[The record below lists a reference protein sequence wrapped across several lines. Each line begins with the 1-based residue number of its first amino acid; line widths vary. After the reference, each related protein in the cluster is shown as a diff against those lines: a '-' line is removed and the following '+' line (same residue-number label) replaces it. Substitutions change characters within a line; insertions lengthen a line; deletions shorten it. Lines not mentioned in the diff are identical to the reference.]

1 MYGIRTIF
9 LQEPDDA
16 ELSDEQETP
25 HPDEN
30 PPGYQAR
37 QSPQQGTSTKPEGG
51 TTSQQPKQEGSTN
64 QQFQNNHVNSTHNAQ
79 QVQAPI
85 VPHDQI
91 VNQLNNQNNSQTG
104 ENPDTGEEE
113 KKKTNKEWRT
123 TLSHP
128 HPTLQTEE
136 GWDVNSCL
144 NKFCTEHVPN
154 FLYVLFWLFCMFY
167 NLFYDEIPKLND
179 CIVKKNLIWTLCL
192 ISNVIYSGITAN

>member
-1 MYGIRTIF
+1 MYDIRIVL

-64 QQFQNNHVNSTHNAQ
+64 QQFQNNHVNSTHNTQ

-128 HPTLQTEE
+128 HP
-136 GWDVNSCL
+136 
-144 NKFCTEHVPN
+144 PN
-154 FLYVLFWLFCMFY
+154 TPDWRGVGC
-167 NLFYDEIPKLND
+167 E
-179 CIVKKNLIWTLCL
+179 
-192 ISNVIYSGITAN
+192 

>member
-1 MYGIRTIF
+1 MYDIRTVL

-79 QVQAPI
+79 PVQAPI

-91 VNQLNNQNNSQTG
+91 VNQLNNQNTSQTG

-113 KKKTNKEWRT
+113 KKTNKEWRT
-123 TLSHP
+123 TPSLTHSL
-128 HPTLQTEE
+128 PTLQTE
-136 GWDVNSCL
+136 GLGCVINCL

-154 FLYVLFWLFCMFY
+154 FLYVWLWSFCMSY
-167 NLFYDEIPKLND
+167 KLFYDEIPKLID
-179 CIVKKNLIWTLCL
+179 CVVWKSYLNSLFD
-192 ISNVIYSGITAN
+192 

>member
-1 MYGIRTIF
+1 MYFTLNDMKKKSLKSMVSLNYLERPGSGWVWYSMYDIGTVL

-30 PPGYQAR
+30 PPGYQAH

-79 QVQAPI
+79 QVQTPI

-91 VNQLNNQNNSQTG
+91 VNQLNNQNTSQTG

-113 KKKTNKEWRT
+113 KKKTNKE
-123 TLSHP
+123 
-128 HPTLQTEE
+128 
-136 GWDVNSCL
+136 
-144 NKFCTEHVPN
+144 
-154 FLYVLFWLFCMFY
+154 
-167 NLFYDEIPKLND
+167 
-179 CIVKKNLIWTLCL
+179 
-192 ISNVIYSGITAN
+192 